1 MAEPWLGR
9 THRYVDGRVFVT
21 EVLPESQAEVDE
33 VVLAGDVL
41 DEINGCSLRN
51 ASSGQVGGTGGWHV
65 LPSASP
71 ARPPSAPLHPPL
83 QAGAMVQK
91 LKGQPLSFR
100 VLRWRW
106 HDGEVYEPLLPYL
119 KVLKEK
125 EPRFQLQR
133 RPQRRVERETRKVQG
148 GRWALLGD
156 KGGLRAS
163 SPAKSSRRM
172 CGVIFSPGCS
182 TTCGTWAG
190 AASGR

>member
-1 MAEPWLGR
+1 MRGWGWVPGAEPWLGW

-51 ASSGQVGGTGGWHV
+51 ASSGQVGHGG
-65 LPSASP
+65 L
-71 ARPPSAPLHPPL
+71 ARPPLCLLHPVLPLPFLHPPL

-133 RPQRRVERETRKVQG
+133 RPRRRVERETRKVQG
-148 GRWALLGD
+148 GRWAPWGAN
-156 KGGLRAS
+156 GELRAS
-163 SPAKSSRRM
+163 SLAKSSRRM
-172 CGVIFSPGCS
+172 RGVLFSAGCS
-182 TTCGTWAG
+182 TT
-190 AASGR
+190 